1 MQPSSWLDFAWCFSF
16 TRKNCYFISIIHL
29 TVTGKKKSVDYD
41 WIVYPFLFFRTCTV
55 HGWTNQRVGRQPT
68 EEVAAV
74 GSECIHAGGC
84 HSIISSTT
92 ISPFLCHSYRHIP
105 RRPVCMKKGGSA
117 SCVYF
122 DQLGRG
128 WWSETDSISSEEKR
142 EKTVGH
148 YMSPPKLSKANLTHV
163 P

>member
-1 MQPSSWLDFAWCFSF
+1 LTWLCLVLLFHTKKLLFHINNTFDGH
-16 TRKNCYFISIIHL
+16 RK
-29 TVTGKKKSVDYD
+29 KKKSVDYD
-41 WIVYPFLFFRTCTV
+41 WIVYPFLFFLTCTV

-117 SCVYF
+117 RCVYF
-122 DQLGRG
+122 DKLGGG
-128 WWSETDSISSEEKR
+128 WWSETDSISSEKR
-142 EKTVGH
+142 EKTAGH
-148 YMSPPKLSKANLTHV
+148 EMSPPKLSKANLTHV